1 MSETIV
7 AFAEPLLAEVP
18 QTEPGWRTGLYAA
31 ATVWNGLVPGVA
43 EAEIVDGKELDM
55 GTLSC
60 RFARE
65 THRLTCTFE
74 RGAFVYAIDGDRMH
88 GTLDLTDGTRFRVI
102 EVERVR

>member
-1 MSETIV
+1 MAPAQQRDRRDPDE
-7 AFAEPLLAEVP
+7 
-18 QTEPGWRTGLYAA
+18 
-31 ATVWNGLVPGVA
+31 LVVQA
-43 EAEIVDGKELDM
+43 SKIVDSEELDM
-55 GTLSC
+55 GTLPC